1 MPWEEHRVV
10 DVREQFVL
18 RAMSKE
24 GSFVALCREFQ
35 ISRKTGYKWLAR
47 YEHEGV
53 AGLKDRSRRP
63 RLSARVS
70 GEAVLRVLEL
80 HARHGWGPKKLHR
93 LLIDEKAADV
103 PSVRTVARILRRS
116 GIAAKKRRR
125 VFEVSASQT
134 RPSRV
139 VAAAP
144 NDVWTLDFKGWWL
157 AGNGER
163 CEPLTVRD
171 AFSRYLLCAEMVES
185 HATETIRRAFERLF
199 REFGLPK
206 ALQFD
211 NGEPFAAR
219 QARAGL
225 TRLSAW
231 WVSLG
236 IQLVRSR
243 PGKPQDNGGHER
255 MHVDLKCEVQ
265 LRPAHSR
272 RAQQRAVSAWR
283 KTFNE
288 LRPHEALAMK
298 TPAECYLRSERPY
311 RPPVAPTYSTT
322 WLTRRVS
329 AKGFV
334 RVEGSQL
341 FIGEGLVGHQIGL
354 EPVLEGLRAWFYNVE
369 LGIVR
374 AA

>member
-1 MPWEEHRVV
+1 MPWEEHRLV

-18 RAMSKE
+18 RAKRAKE
-24 GSFVALCREFQ
+24 SFVALCREFQ

-47 YEHEGV
+47 YESDGVEG
-53 AGLKDRSRRP
+53 LRDRSRRP

-80 HARHGWGPKKLHR
+80 HALHGWGPKKLHR
-93 LLIDEKAADV
+93 LLVREKVADV

-116 GIAAKKRRR
+116 GIAARKRRR
-125 VFEVSASQT
+125 VFEVSAAET
-134 RPSRV
+134 RAPSV
-139 VAAAP
+139 VAAGP

-171 AFSRYLLCAEMVES
+171 AFSRYVLCVEMVES
-185 HATETIRRAFERLF
+185 HATETIRRAFERIF

-255 MHVDLKCEVQ
+255 MHADLKAEVQ
-265 LRPAHSR
+265 VRPAQSR

-283 KTFNE
+283 KKFNE
-288 LRPHEALAMK
+288 LRPHESLAMK
-298 TPAECYLRSERPY
+298 TPAERYRRSERPY
-311 RPPVAPTYSTT
+311 RPPIPPTYSTA

-334 RVEGSQL
+334 RVEGAQL

-354 EPVLEGLRAWFYNVE
+354 EPVVEGLRAWFYNVE